1 MGSVQINEDLLSD
14 SAYFAAASRRAALA
28 EMFEFRDRR
37 VVFGAGALSQLAD
50 ECVRLGAGRVLLI
63 HDPGIAPLVDLVRQA
78 LSSLDLVGTYSEIAP
93 NPSVQS
99 VDACAQALAAT
110 DFDVAVALGGGQ
122 HHGHGQI
129 RALHRC
135 KWRLRGRLL
144 WLRPVRKTAAGPTRR
159 HPDHRGHGQRG
170 QPSGRNRRRNRQE
183 GRVQQTIYSPRPRW
197 WTRVCTKTCRRY

>member
-14 SAYFAAASRRAALA
+14 SAYFAADRRRTALA

-78 LSSLDLVGTYSEIAP
+78 LDGLDVVGAYSEIAP

-99 VDACAQALAAT
+99 VDACAHALAAA
-110 DFDVAVALGGGQ
+110 DFDVAVALGGGSTMDTAKA
-122 HHGHGQI
+122 
-129 RALHRC
+129 ALCTAANGGSVADYFGFDRYE
-135 KWRLRGRLL
+135 
-144 WLRPVRKTAAGPTRR
+144 KTAAGPTRR
-159 HPDHRGHGQRG
+159 HPNHRRHG
-170 QPSGRNRRRNRQE
+170 
-183 GRVQQTIYSPRPRW
+183 
-197 WTRVCTKTCRRY
+197 